1 MGVCRTICQLHM
13 RRYTSQSD
21 MVSGSHEDSTG
32 SYRLAARLSMMAEAY
47 FKNANYEERQ
57 KASLEQV

>member
-13 RRYTSQSD
+13 RRCTSQSD
-21 MVSGSHEDSTG
+21 IDAGSHEDSAG

-57 KASLEQV
+57 KACPEQV